1 MSDYTT
7 REMMEAF
14 DQTPPVKT
22 FLQKTFFPTEET
34 HVSEKVEFDV
44 RKGKRIMAPLVSPR
58 MGGKV
63 ITRQGFRTNQFT
75 TPKIAPERPMTIDDI
90 TQRAIGEN
98 IYSQRTPEER
108 EDELLAKDWTDL
120 EESIARRKEWMCR
133 QILFEGKID
142 VEDEE
147 EGLDV
152 QIDFGFSNIIY
163 LGADEKW
170 SLASADPLKPLREIR
185 RKIIKATG
193 KAPDIAIFA
202 SDAIEDFVNNSY
214 VMKAMNV
221 LNMKNVVIEPRVVD
235 PALTFY
241 GRIAELDLD
250 IYTYDEWFLND
261 EGDEEAMIPA
271 GTAKDRLSMDLLPRW
286 KIRNSSLTKESLFR
300 RSTQTRRTKLRCY
313 VLLLVHFLDL
323 TTLIPGR
330 LSTLTAQKQSRGR
343 LYGIQNKN
351 RGKNRRQEI
360 PSWNN
365 PSGRYFT
372 A

>member
-44 RKGKRIMAPLVSPR
+44 RKGKRIMAPLVSHR

-170 SLASADPLKPLREIR
+170 SLASVDPLKPLREIR

-271 GTAKDRLSMDLLPRW
+271 GTVLIGHSDGEGQVEYGSVTQMEDKKFVTYEGKLVPKEYADEKNEVKMLRLTSRPLPRPYDVDSW
-286 KIRNSSLTKESLFR
+286 AIIYVDGTKAE
-300 RSTQTRRTKLRCY
+300 
-313 VLLLVHFLDL
+313 
-323 TTLIPGR
+323 
-330 LSTLTAQKQSRGR
+330 
-343 LYGIQNKN
+343 
-351 RGKNRRQEI
+351 
-360 PSWNN
+360 
-365 PSGRYFT
+365 
-372 A
+372 

>member
-120 EESIARRKEWMCR
+120 EESIARRKRVDVPSDPFLKE
-133 QILFEGKID
+133 KID

-163 LGADEKW
+163 LGSRREVVACQRGSFEA
-170 SLASADPLKPLREIR
+170 ASRDQKKDYQGD
-185 RKIIKATG
+185 RKGTRYC
-193 KAPDIAIFA
+193 
-202 SDAIEDFVNNSY
+202 DF
-214 VMKAMNV
+214 
-221 LNMKNVVIEPRVVD
+221 RV
-235 PALTFY
+235 
-241 GRIAELDLD
+241 
-250 IYTYDEWFLND
+250 
-261 EGDEEAMIPA
+261 
-271 GTAKDRLSMDLLPRW
+271 
-286 KIRNSSLTKESLFR
+286 
-300 RSTQTRRTKLRCY
+300 
-313 VLLLVHFLDL
+313 
-323 TTLIPGR
+323 
-330 LSTLTAQKQSRGR
+330 
-343 LYGIQNKN
+343 
-351 RGKNRRQEI
+351 
-360 PSWNN
+360 
-365 PSGRYFT
+365 
-372 A
+372 